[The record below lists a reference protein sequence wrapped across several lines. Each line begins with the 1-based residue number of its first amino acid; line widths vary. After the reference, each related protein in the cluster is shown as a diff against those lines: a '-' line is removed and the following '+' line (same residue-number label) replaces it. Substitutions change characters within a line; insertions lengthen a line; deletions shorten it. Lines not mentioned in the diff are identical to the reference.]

1 MRRFELGMALNY
13 ASSWGVAE
21 GVREFFQNAL
31 DEEKENPENEM
42 SFSYDP
48 DEMVITISNAKSR
61 LTPKTLLMGNST
73 KKGKEELIGEHGEG
87 YKVATVVLLRNGVT
101 VRIYNNESNEVWES
115 RVVKSKRYDSDIVC
129 FDIKKEFFNKKDNLV
144 IELSGITP
152 EMYQDIVK
160 KNLWLQEDLGDVKE
174 GEYGTVLLDDRYS
187 GDIFVEGLFVCH
199 KETIK
204 WGYNLKANLVTLD
217 RDRGLVDSFD
227 LQWTLAEV
235 IAGLKDPKFVIANL
249 DVPDMRYISTYRS
262 MVVQDDDEDGDEE
275 VSDSSAEEKE
285 PPKDLSD
292 MALEKFYEEYGAD
305 AVPVASG
312 SEFNYYSGIGAR
324 PVMVEAQTADLIFSK
339 RREFVTMGSM
349 SNEELKAQI
358 NNWWKSTRHMLLA
371 RQQNEFENLLAELNK
386 RL

>member
-1 MRRFELGMALNY
+1 
-13 ASSWGVAE
+13 
-21 GVREFFQNAL
+21 
-31 DEEKENPENEM
+31 
-42 SFSYDP
+42 
-48 DEMVITISNAKSR
+48 
-61 LTPKTLLMGNST
+61 
-73 KKGKEELIGEHGEG
+73 GEHGEG

-217 RDRGLVDSFD
+217 RDRGLVDS
-227 LQWTLAEV
+227 
-235 IAGLKDPKFVIANL
+235 
-249 DVPDMRYISTYRS
+249 
-262 MVVQDDDEDGDEE
+262 
-275 VSDSSAEEKE
+275 
-285 PPKDLSD
+285 
-292 MALEKFYEEYGAD
+292 
-305 AVPVASG
+305 
-312 SEFNYYSGIGAR
+312 
-324 PVMVEAQTADLIFSK
+324 
-339 RREFVTMGSM
+339 
-349 SNEELKAQI
+349 
-358 NNWWKSTRHMLLA
+358 
-371 RQQNEFENLLAELNK
+371 
-386 RL
+386 